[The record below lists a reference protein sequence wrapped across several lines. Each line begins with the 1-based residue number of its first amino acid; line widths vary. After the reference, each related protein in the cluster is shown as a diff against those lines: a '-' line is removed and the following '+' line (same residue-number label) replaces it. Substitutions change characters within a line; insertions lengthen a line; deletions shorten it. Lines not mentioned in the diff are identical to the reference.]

1 MSTLDLLYLLM
12 GVVLACVS
20 AFTALD
26 RHHTQRLKATAFWS
40 INAVLFL
47 AGSQLPPFACG
58 VLVIIMVALVATRG
72 GIGRSQRPKVDRTRR
87 DARAAQLKGRLF
99 LPMLVV
105 PPITLAGTALFKIS
119 AAKGYPLIDPH
130 HATLA
135 ALALGIGVAFIV
147 SLYVLRVR
155 PAQVMR
161 EGTQLYDTIGWT
173 LILPQM
179 LAALGAI
186 FAKAG
191 VGAPIAQLV
200 QQMLPLAHPQ
210 VAVLTYGLGMALLA
224 FIMGNALAAF
234 PIMTVGVGLP
244 FIVIQSGGDP
254 TVMASLGMLCGFCG
268 GLMSPMAANFNTL
281 PATLLQLSSRHAVI
295 RLQWPTALIMLG
307 VNLGLMML
315 LVYR

>member
-1 MSTLDLLYLLM
+1 MSTLELLYLLM

-20 AFTALD
+20 AFTAFD
-26 RHHTQRLKATAFWS
+26 QHHTHRLKATAFWS
-40 INAVLFL
+40 INAILFL
-47 AGSQLPPFACG
+47 LGSLLPPFFCG
-58 VLVIIMVALVATRG
+58 TLVILMVLLVATPG
-72 GIGRSQRPKVDRTRR
+72 GIGRSQRAPTARIDREQ
-87 DARAAQLKGRLF
+87 RAARLKNRLF

-105 PPITLAGTALFKIS
+105 PPLTLAGTAIFKLS
-119 AAKGYPLIDPH
+119 AANGYPLIDPH

-135 ALALGIGVAFIV
+135 ALALGIGAAFLV
-147 SLYVLRVR
+147 SLFILRVQ

-161 EGTQLYDTIGWT
+161 EGTQLYDAIGWT

-191 VGAPIAQLV
+191 VGAPIAELLQHG
-200 QQMLPLAHPQ
+200 LPLTHPV
-210 VAVLTYGLGMALLA
+210 VAVLTYGIGMALLA

-244 FIVIQSGGDP
+244 FIVVQSGGDP
-254 TVMASLGMLCGFCG
+254 AVMASLGMLCGFCG

-281 PATLLQLSSRHAVI
+281 PATLLQLSSRYAVI
-295 RLQWPTALIMLG
+295 RVQWPTAMTMLG
-307 VNLGLMML
+307 INLVLMLL

>member
-1 MSTLDLLYLLM
+1 MLELLYVVM
-12 GVVLACVS
+12 GTVLACVGI
-20 AFTALD
+20 FTALD
-26 RHHTQRLKATAFWS
+26 HNHTHRLKATLFWS
-40 INAVLFL
+40 INAALFL
-47 AGSQLPPFACG
+47 VGSLLPSFVCG
-58 VLVIIMVALVATRG
+58 LLVIVMVALVATPG
-72 GIGRSQRPKVDRTRR
+72 GIGRSQRSIVS
-87 DARAAQLKGRLF
+87 RAQREQRALTFKHRLF
-99 LPMLVV
+99 FPMLVV
-105 PPITLAGTALFKIS
+105 PPVTLLGTALFKLS
-119 AAKGYPLIDPH
+119 AAQGHPLFDPH

-135 ALALGIGVAFIV
+135 ALALGIGAAFITSV
-147 SLYVLRVR
+147 CVLRVS

-191 VGAPIAQLV
+191 VGGPIAQLL
-200 QQMLPLAHPQ
+200 QYGLPLVNPQ

-244 FIVIQSGGDP
+244 FIVIQAGGDP

-281 PATLLQLSSRHAVI
+281 PATLLHLSSRYAVI
-295 RLQWPTALIMLG
+295 RLQWPTALIMLA
-307 VNLGLMML
+307 VNMTLMMV